1 MKMLVI
7 GHTVEDHISLHG
19 EDIIKPGG
27 IFYTAIGLKNFIDN
41 EDSVSLNTFV
51 QKENYNLFAGVYNG
65 LGKEYVKFVERIPKV
80 YLTLHDFK
88 ERGETYE
95 SVSQNLDINLSNIN
109 SFDGILINMIT
120 GFDINLQQLKE
131 IRQEYQG
138 LIFMDVHTLSRG
150 LDENL
155 KRNFRPVP
163 DVKEWL
169 SCVDI
174 LQANESELKTISQ
187 KENETEAA
195 GEILKSGVKIFALT
209 NAEIGAKVYTLN
221 NNEIISIFKSSLK
234 IKNRNMIGCGDVF
247 GAVFFYTYIK
257 TGDLYKSLSIA
268 NAAAGY
274 TASYE
279 NLNAFN
285 SLKKDVFTR
294 YN

>member
-1 MKMLVI
+1 MLVI
-7 GHTVEDHISLHG
+7 GHTVEDHIYLNG

-27 IFYTAIGLKNFIDN
+27 IFYTASGLKNFIDN
-41 EDSVSLNTFV
+41 EDSISLNTYV
-51 QKENYNLFAGVYNG
+51 QKENYNLFADVYEG
-65 LGKEYVKFVERIPKV
+65 LGKEYIRFVERIPKV

-95 SVSQNLDINLSNIN
+95 SISQNLDINLSNIN

-131 IRQEYQG
+131 IRQEFHG
-138 LIFMDVHTLSRG
+138 LVFMDVHTLSRG

-163 DVKEWL
+163 DVNEWL

-174 LQANESELKTISQ
+174 LQANEGELKTISR
-187 KENETEAA
+187 KENEIGAA
-195 GEILKSGVKIFALT
+195 GEILKSGVKIFVLT
-209 NAEIGAKVYTLN
+209 KAEIGARVYTLN
-221 NNEIISIFKSSLK
+221 NNEIISIFKSSFK

-257 TGDLYKSLSIA
+257 TEDLYKSLSVA
-268 NAAAGY
+268 NTAAGY

-279 NLNAFN
+279 NINAFN
-285 SLKKDVFTR
+285 GLKKDVFTR